1 MKKIKYI
8 LFVALCFYFGVGFAS
23 AASISVKASS
33 SSVVVGNTVK
43 VTVTVNG
50 TGTSAG
56 SVGAWEYCVT
66 YDSSKLTLTSPSSPC
81 VNDGLVGLT
90 SASTVF
96 TFKAKASGSSTVS
109 LSTVALYDYDTEKA
123 MSVTKG
129 SVKITARTQQEIEAS
144 YSDNAYLSSLKVD
157 GYSLSPAFDK
167 SEYSYTLEVEND
179 VESITIKATKA
190 DSGASISG
198 TGTKTLTEG
207 MNTFKVVVTA
217 EKGNKKTY
225 TISVNRKEL
234 NPIEVVVDGENYTVV
249 RKSDALEAPTYYS
262 SSSVTIDDNE
272 VPAFTSEI
280 TGYTLVGL
288 KNEDGEIALF
298 RYIDGM
304 YAPYIQIG
312 TDGFVFVPE
321 ETTQLIEGYSKTKV
335 IPINEQD
342 VTVYFLEDD
351 SDFVLLY
358 GMNVSTG
365 ERDWYKYDRKE
376 GTFQRYES
384 LAVSTKEDND
394 LYFLLTIVFASLSGL
409 SILLLILLMV
419 LNSKIRK
426 KNTKLIAMIENNQ
439 LKNEKVDLTT
449 EEVKEQEDTLENEV
463 VEKEEVPLEEESS
476 IEETIIQNIAKSNS
490 ENFEPELQDTKIDL
504 QQDFESDN
512 EVHDTE
518 ILEEIPVYEET
529 PSVSEKLSKREI
541 RRLEKEKQK
550 KEQEE
555 IRKMQED
562 FLKTQ
567 EQTVLEEEEKVEK
580 VKKTR
585 GRKRKK

>member
-1 MKKIKYI
+1 MKKIRYI
-8 LFVALCFYFGVGFAS
+8 LFLMLCSFFSLGFVS
-23 AASISVKASS
+23 AASISMKTSS

-50 TGTSAG
+50 TGTTAG
-56 SVGAWEYCVT
+56 AVGAWEYCVT

-144 YSDNAYLSSLKVD
+144 YSDNAYLSSLKVE
-157 GYSLSPAFDK
+157 GYSILPAFDK
-167 SEYSYTLEVEND
+167 NEYSYTLDVEND
-179 VESITIKATKA
+179 VDSITIKATKA
-190 DSGASISG
+190 DSGASLSG
-198 TGTKTLTEG
+198 TGTKELTEG
-207 MNTFKVVVTA
+207 MNTFKIVVTA

-234 NPIEVVVDGENYTVV
+234 NPIEVVVDGKTYTVV

-262 SSSVTIDDNE
+262 STSVEIDGNE

-288 KNEDGEIALF
+288 KDEEGNIALF
-298 RYIDGM
+298 CYMNGT
-304 YAPYIQIG
+304 YQLYKQIA

-321 ETTQLIEGYSKTKV
+321 EPTQTLDGYSETKV
-335 IPINEQD
+335 ISISEND
-342 VTVYFLEDD
+342 VTVYPLGND
-351 SDFVLLY
+351 SDFVLVY

-365 ERDWYKYDRKE
+365 ERGWYKYDTKE
-376 GTFQRYES
+376 GTFQRYDAS
-384 LAVSTKEDND
+384 AVSTADDNQ

-409 SILLLILLMV
+409 CILLLILLMV

-426 KNTKLIAMIENNQ
+426 KNMKLIAMIERNQ
-439 LKNEKVDLTT
+439 QKVETIS
-449 EEVKEQEDTLENEV
+449 ENV
-463 VEKEEVPLEEESS
+463 PKEEEEESS
-476 IEETIIQNIAKSNS
+476 LAKKSSAEETIIQNIAKSNS
-490 ENFEPELQDTKIDL
+490 DNFEVTLQDTKMDIQEEIEED
-504 QQDFESDN
+504 
-512 EVHDTE
+512 VHDTE
-518 ILEEIPVYEET
+518 ILEEVPVSDA
-529 PSVSEKLSKREI
+529 SVSASEKMSKREL
-541 RRLEKEKQK
+541 RRLEKQKQK
-550 KEQEE
+550 QEQEE
-555 IRKMQED
+555 MKKMQED
-562 FLKTQ
+562 FLKTE
-567 EQTVLEEEEKVEK
+567 EQPILFEEEKTEK
-580 VKKTR
+580 TKKSKNK
-585 GRKRKK
+585 KRKK